1 MERTF
6 INFRNYFI
14 NVKAISCAEMKED
27 GGMAI
32 SIIGR
37 DSPIRLS
44 VSEGGEFRQI
54 LSRYSLQTRD
64 KESSS

>member
-1 MERTF
+1 MERKF

-14 NVKAISCAEMKED
+14 NVEAISCAEMTED

-32 SIIGR
+32 SMMGR

-44 VSEGGEFRQI
+44 VNEGSEFRQI
-54 LSRYSLQTRD
+54 LSRMSLQMRE
-64 KESSS
+64 KEATP